1 MAKAG
6 VAGTASAAATI
17 APVINFF
24 LIVHLHVSES
34 LVGADI
40 TLSKAR

>member
-17 APVINFF
+17 VPVISFF
-24 LIVHLHVSES
+24 NYLTSCEVES
-34 LVGADI
+34 VI
-40 TLSKAR
+40 PYP

>member
-17 APVINFF
+17 APAINFLRIF
-24 LIVHLHVSES
+24 VSF
-34 LVGADI
+34 
-40 TLSKAR
+40 R